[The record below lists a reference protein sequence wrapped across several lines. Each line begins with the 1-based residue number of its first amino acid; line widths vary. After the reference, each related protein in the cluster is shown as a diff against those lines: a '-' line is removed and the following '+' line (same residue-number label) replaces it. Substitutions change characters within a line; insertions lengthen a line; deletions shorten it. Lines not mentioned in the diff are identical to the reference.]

1 MSSITEKIQTLLSK
15 SKKGKV
21 HQVKFYAES
30 RLNDGRIVV
39 TEEDAMIVGVPV
51 KVLEEDGVAYPLEGG
66 AYILE
71 DGTELIVNESGF
83 IDRIGEEEVVE
94 EVVEEEVLAVDD
106 GKEADVDDWA
116 GMEKRIQNL
125 EDAIADLKA
134 DKVEASKQDKTEMSA
149 DVIGEIL
156 TKVDNLEVKL
166 SQVEEVPATSGVNIN
181 PTGQSKQTFSA
192 LSKKDFLKLT
202 TAERAKFMIKNK
214 LTQI

>member
-71 DGTELIVNESGF
+71 DGTELIVNDAGF

-106 GKEADVDDWA
+106 GKEADVHD
-116 GMEKRIQNL
+116 R
-125 EDAIADLKA
+125 
-134 DKVEASKQDKTEMSA
+134 S
-149 DVIGEIL
+149 
-156 TKVDNLEVKL
+156 
-166 SQVEEVPATSGVNIN
+166 
-181 PTGQSKQTFSA
+181 
-192 LSKKDFLKLT
+192 
-202 TAERAKFMIKNK
+202 
-214 LTQI
+214 